1 MKKVLMI
8 CVLVGATII
17 NSSAIQFET
26 PKTAFEAN
34 ISPPSDEPV
43 AKLEKVGNQ
52 SYQLNYM
59 EIPEGKVTVIIRDNS
74 SRVIYRDVIFAEK
87 FFSKSYDLSH
97 LELGTYLFE
106 VTDAQSVKLMAEEL
120 HLTPKDQSAAHIVN
134 VELLDTDRLAISMAN
149 ADGLVR
155 TLKIFDEVGLI
166 YEEAV
171 PTGDF
176 AKKYRFEN
184 VESLS
189 KLSIQVM
196 DRNGYIQYLSAL

>member
-1 MKKVLMI
+1 MKKLVMI

-17 NSSAIQFET
+17 NSSAIQSET

-34 ISPPSDEPV
+34 ITAPSDEPV
-43 AKLEKVGNQ
+43 AMLEKVGSHN
-52 SYQLNYM
+52 YRLNYM
-59 EIPEGKVTVIIRDNS
+59 EIPEGKVTVIIRDKS

-106 VTDAQSVKLMAEEL
+106 VTDAQSVKLIAEEL
-120 HLTPKDQSAAHIVN
+120 HLAANDQRAPHIVS
-134 VELLDTDRLAISMAN
+134 VVRLDKERLAISMDN
-149 ADGLVR
+149 ADGLVQ

-176 AKKYRFEN
+176 AKKFRFEN
-184 VESLS
+184 VESIS

-196 DRNGYIQYLSAL
+196 DRNGDVQYLSAL